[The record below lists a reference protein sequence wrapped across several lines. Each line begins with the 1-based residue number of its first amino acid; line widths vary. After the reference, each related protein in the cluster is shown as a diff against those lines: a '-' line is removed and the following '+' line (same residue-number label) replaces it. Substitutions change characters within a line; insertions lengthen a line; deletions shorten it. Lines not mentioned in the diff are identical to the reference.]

1 MMEVS
6 QGIVEN
12 LPSNDHTV
20 YVYAPDDDA
29 DRLDYWWVAPVD
41 LQYLLLKNTTVN
53 VLRNSQELTSDLQGK
68 LVVTSNGQD
77 MIKKMNN
84 RNSSSLVVYKNFIIW
99 KMNE

>member
-1 MMEVS
+1 M
-6 QGIVEN
+6 
-12 LPSNDHTV
+12 
-20 YVYAPDDDA
+20 
-29 DRLDYWWVAPVD
+29 D